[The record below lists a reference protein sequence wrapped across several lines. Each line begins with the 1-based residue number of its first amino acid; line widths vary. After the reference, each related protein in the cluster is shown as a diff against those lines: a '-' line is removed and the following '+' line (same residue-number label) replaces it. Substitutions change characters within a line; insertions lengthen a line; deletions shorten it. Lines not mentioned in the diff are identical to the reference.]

1 MTSKNN
7 IPRLLDISKLLI
19 RKSFFLFGCRGT
31 GKTSLIRATLPTLP
45 RYDLLSATTF
55 AALSR
60 RPQLIEEENPDPTI
74 PVVIDEIQKLPG
86 LLDEVHRLIEERGM
100 RFLLTGSSAR
110 KLKRGGANLLAGRAW
125 EARLFP
131 LVSAELKE
139 FDLTRYLT
147 RGGLPA
153 VWLADEPWEELRA
166 YVGTYLKEEIMAEAL
181 VRRIDTF
188 SAFLELCALR
198 CTEEINFEAFG
209 SDLGI
214 SGKTVRN
221 FFEVLEDTLVGF
233 LLRPFKK
240 TKIRKA
246 TSRAKFYLF
255 DLGVTNSLARRH
267 EVPIGT
273 DAFGKAF
280 EHFIA
285 LELRAYLSYRRLDI
299 DLGFWRSERGY
310 EVDFTIGSKIAIEVK
325 GTDLVHER
333 HLSGLRALQEEG
345 IFSSYYVVSRDRSVR
360 TIGDITILPWRT
372 FLDKLWGDE
381 LEFDVHKNP

>member
-1 MTSKNN
+1 MHSKNN
-7 IPRLLDISKLLI
+7 IPRLLSIANLLT

-31 GKTSLIRATLPTLP
+31 GKTSLIRTTLPDLP
-45 RYDLLSATTF
+45 RYDLLAATTF

-60 RPQLIEEENPDPTI
+60 RPQLIGEENTDPNI
-74 PVVIDEIQKLPG
+74 PVVIDEIQKLPQ

-131 LVSAELKE
+131 LVSAEIKD

-153 VWLADEPWEELRA
+153 VWLADEPWEELQA

-188 SAFLELCALR
+188 SAFLELCAFR

-209 SDLGI
+209 SDLGV

-221 FFEVLEDTLVGF
+221 FFEVLEDTLIGF
-233 LLRPFKK
+233 LLRPYKK
-240 TKIRKA
+240 TKLRKA

-255 DLGVTNSLARRH
+255 DLGVTNSLAGRH
-267 EVPIGT
+267 EIPVGT
-273 DAFGKAF
+273 ETFGKAF

-285 LELRAYLSYRRLDI
+285 LELRAYLSYRRLNL
-299 DLGFWRSERGY
+299 DLGFWRSEHGH
-310 EVDFTIGSKIAIEVK
+310 EVDFTIGSKVAIEVK
-325 GTDLVHER
+325 ATDLVQER
-333 HLSGLRALQEEG
+333 HISGLRALQEEG
-345 IFSSYYVVSRDRSVR
+345 IFSSYYVVSRDRAER
-360 TIGDITILPWRT
+360 YIEGITVYPWRT
-372 FLDKLWGDE
+372 FLDKMWSGE
-381 LEFDVHKNP
+381 LDLGG